1 MNTCYDFHVSPF
13 LAHAAHICILGLLWL
28 LWCVESMMPLHARC
42 RNLASVTDLP
52 IFMPLLSYISFLR
65 VIGPMLRCYCCLS
78 SQLSCRVIFRIRKI
92 GHTFPC
98 SLRVW
103 GSPRTCV
110 DPHFSGHGFLLPAG
124 LTPRAPA
131 APEDAF
137 LRLSSVCRNIFLSPS
152 LRIVFS
158 GYRIPGRQCFLL
170 AFTEVP
176 ALGSQLHRFCGKLR
190 HSPLSL
196 CTQRAVLSLW
206 RSDLLSLVSN
216 HLVTAL
222 TQFHSSS

>member
-1 MNTCYDFHVSPF
+1 M
-13 LAHAAHICILGLLWL
+13 
-28 LWCVESMMPLHARC
+28 
-42 RNLASVTDLP
+42 
-52 IFMPLLSYISFLR
+52 
-65 VIGPMLRCYCCLS
+65 
-78 SQLSCRVIFRIRKI
+78 
-92 GHTFPC
+92 
-98 SLRVW
+98 
-103 GSPRTCV
+103 

-196 CTQRAVLSLW
+196 CTQRAVLSLTL
-206 RSDLLSLVSN
+206 RSLITGVKPSGYGSDTVSFLFIVLVRGI
-216 HLVTAL
+216 
-222 TQFHSSS
+222 HSASWICGFVFIFIKFGKCSVIS